1 MASDSR
7 AVRNVALIFP
17 GQGSQYVGMGR
28 DVYDASPAARDI
40 YRRAEAAAG
49 FDIKTLCFQG
59 PAEVLNDTSN
69 AQPAIVTT
77 SIAMLEA
84 LREKWASLGLGV
96 NPRLVAGHSLGEY
109 SALVAAGILEFEEA
123 IRLVKERGRLMKEAG
138 ETLPGGMAAVLGLD
152 EHTLDRLCERARAVG
167 IVYPANYN
175 SPGQTVISGEIAALG
190 AAMQMAVAEGARK
203 VIRLAVS
210 IAAHSPV
217 MQRAGEQFSD
227 ALSRINLSDA
237 RIPLVANVTGQAITS
252 AADVRV
258 ELERQITNSV
268 RWAQSV
274 TEMVSQ
280 GVNTFVEVGPGQV
293 LTGLVKRV
301 NREVT
306 TLSIGDLRSLTTNA
320 QLLLPREEASAPE
333 QGPAEQPA

>member
-1 MASDSR
+1 MTESAR
-7 AVRNVALIFP
+7 ATRNIALIFP
-17 GQGSQYVGMGR
+17 GQGSQYVGMGQ
-28 DVYDASPAARDI
+28 DVYEASPAAREI
-40 YRRAEAAAG
+40 YRRAELAAG
-49 FDIKTLCFQG
+49 YDIKSLCFNG

-77 SIAMLEA
+77 SIAILEA
-84 LREKWASLGLGV
+84 LRERWAALGLNV
-96 NPRLVAGHSLGEY
+96 SPRLVAGHSLGEY

-123 IRLVKERGRLMKEAG
+123 VRLVKERGRLMKEAG
-138 ETLPGGMAAVLGLD
+138 ESLPGGMAAVLGLD
-152 EHTLDRLCERARAVG
+152 DGTLERVLERARALG

-190 AAMQMAVAEGARK
+190 AAMQMALAEGAKR

-217 MQRAGEQFSD
+217 MQRAGEQFAE
-227 ALSRINLSDA
+227 ALARINLADA
-237 RIPLVANVTGQAITS
+237 RIPLVGNVTGQVISS
-252 AADVRV
+252 AADIRL
-258 ELERQITNSV
+258 ELEQQITKSV

-274 TEMVSQ
+274 TEMMGQ

-293 LTGLVKRV
+293 LSGLVKRV

-306 TLSIGDLRSLTTNA
+306 ALSIGDLKSLTA
-320 QLLLPREEASAPE
+320 HAPVLLPREEPPQPDSD
-333 QGPAEQPA
+333 PAQQPA